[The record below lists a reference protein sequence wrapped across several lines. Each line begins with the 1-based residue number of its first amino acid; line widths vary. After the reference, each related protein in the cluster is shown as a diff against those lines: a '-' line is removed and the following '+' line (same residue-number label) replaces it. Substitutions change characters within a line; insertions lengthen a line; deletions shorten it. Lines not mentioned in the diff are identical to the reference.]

1 MVDLPPLMPSGMEE
15 LEVVGLKEFLDAMAP
30 EVDPAFVARCLHV
43 CLMPCITPEK
53 LLGACMHV

>member
-1 MVDLPPLMPSGMEE
+1 MPSGMEE

>member
-1 MVDLPPLMPSGMEE
+1 MEE
-15 LEVVGLKEFLDAMAP
+15 LEVVGLKEFLDATAP

-43 CLMPCITPEK
+43 CLRPCIAPEK